1 MRILAIAKKVMKELL
16 RDKRTLAMMFVAPV
30 FIMWLM
36 NLMFSASTAVN
47 IKLATQDL
55 PTSLVT
61 KMDNLDH
68 VSVQTYNDIYQAKKD
83 LADEKVDAVISYKNG
98 EYQVDYA
105 NTDASKT
112 SMTRQVLRTSIA
124 GEGSNHLMARVKQA
138 LPQLN
143 LEAKAPE
150 IKESYQYGDEN
161 TSFFTSMIPVLIG
174 FVVFFFVFLI
184 SGMALLKE
192 RTSGTLERLLATP
205 VKRSEIVYGYMLS
218 YGLIAIFQ
226 TAVVVLAAI
235 WLLDVEVVGNL
246 FNVIIV
252 NVVLALVAL
261 AFGILLSTL
270 AKSEFQMMQFIPLV
284 IMPQLFFS
292 GIIPLSSMGDWAQT
306 VGKFLPLTYSG
317 DAMSQIILYGRG
329 IGDVLPN
336 IGVLLIF
343 LVILTILNIVGLRR
357 YRKV

>member
-83 LADEKVDAVISYKNG
+83 LADEKVDAVVSYKNG

-124 GEGSNHLMARVKQA
+124 GEGSNQLMAHIKQA

-192 RTSGTLERLLATP
+192 RTSATLERLLA
-205 VKRSEIVYGYMLS
+205 
-218 YGLIAIFQ
+218 
-226 TAVVVLAAI
+226 
-235 WLLDVEVVGNL
+235 
-246 FNVIIV
+246 
-252 NVVLALVAL
+252 
-261 AFGILLSTL
+261 
-270 AKSEFQMMQFIPLV
+270 
-284 IMPQLFFS
+284 
-292 GIIPLSSMGDWAQT
+292 
-306 VGKFLPLTYSG
+306 
-317 DAMSQIILYGRG
+317 
-329 IGDVLPN
+329 
-336 IGVLLIF
+336 
-343 LVILTILNIVGLRR
+343 
-357 YRKV
+357 